1 MFLSCIQVFQ
11 ETDKMVWYS
20 HFFKNFPK
28 FVIIHTVKGFSIVD
42 ETEVDAF
49 LESPCFLCDP
59 ENVCNLNSGSSAFSK
74 PSWNIW
80 KFLVHI
86 MLKLSMQDLSMTLL
100 ASEMSANVQWF
111 EYSLVLP
118 FLGIGMRIIL
128 FQACGHCWVFQIC

>member
-1 MFLSCIQVFQ
+1 M
-11 ETDKMVWYS
+11 
-20 HFFKNFPK
+20 
-28 FVIIHTVKGFSIVD
+28 IHTSKGFGIVD

-86 MLKLSMQDLSMTLL
+86 MLKPSLED
-100 ASEMSANVQWF
+100 F
-111 EYSLVLP
+111 EYNLTSMGDECNCPV
-118 FLGIGMRIIL
+118 
-128 FQACGHCWVFQIC
+128 A